1 MKKVKNVIVSV
12 VTCLFSICLLMFGV
26 YAASSPSVS
35 VGGQVSYTAR
45 DAKVLVL
52 GKVNGQAGEDQENKI
67 SYPSVADV
75 TNPLEKEKVVS
86 ATQYLGFTKGT
97 SAKDDSDDLAP
108 WTMNATHEF
117 YEDKDGI
124 RSIVI
129 SFKITNLSNY
139 PIVLTVDFTGV
150 ADTDLASKNLARTT
164 TGLKDG
170 KVGLNKN
177 ETKEISV
184 CYSVVNDALRVEGN
198 DILNMSLTFGKNRF
212 GIRTD
217 SCTRTEK
224 FAR

>member
-1 MKKVKNVIVSV
+1 
-12 VTCLFSICLLMFGV
+12 MFGV